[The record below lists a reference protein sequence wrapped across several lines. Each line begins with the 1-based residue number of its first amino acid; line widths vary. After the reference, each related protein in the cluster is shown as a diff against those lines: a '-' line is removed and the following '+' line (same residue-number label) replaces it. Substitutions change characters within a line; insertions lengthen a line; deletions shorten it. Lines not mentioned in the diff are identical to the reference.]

1 MMRVPIEREQ
11 RPPGR
16 YEEHHVFGG
25 PCRKW
30 SEEYNCV
37 IYLTPEMHRGTNGIH
52 RNKAFRLR
60 VQQEFQRRLETAG
73 WTRKEF
79 IDTFLRSRL

>member
-1 MMRVPIEREQ
+1 MRVPLERPE
-11 RPPGR
+11 RPEGGTW
-16 YEEHHVFGG
+16 ECHHVFGG

-60 VQQEFQRRLETAG
+60 VQQEFQRRLEMAG

-79 IDTFLRSRL
+79 IDTFLKSRL